1 MSEFE
6 TRVNSS
12 FNLTHWIPGLYGLD
26 CTSYQTC
33 DESFITLYTIYFWIV
48 VGPMVA
54 LTAFVAWVLCVG
66 AICLRMSMA

>member
-1 MSEFE
+1 MM
-6 TRVNSS
+6 VQQLGP
-12 FNLTHWIPGLYGLD
+12 FNQLGFLKNYAPD
-26 CTSYQTC
+26 QTC